1 MIETLCANNVP
12 DTSKIIFLINPFE
25 DSILLV
31 IFINHFSISS

>member
-25 DSILLV
+25 DVYKRQGLG
-31 IFINHFSISS
+31 